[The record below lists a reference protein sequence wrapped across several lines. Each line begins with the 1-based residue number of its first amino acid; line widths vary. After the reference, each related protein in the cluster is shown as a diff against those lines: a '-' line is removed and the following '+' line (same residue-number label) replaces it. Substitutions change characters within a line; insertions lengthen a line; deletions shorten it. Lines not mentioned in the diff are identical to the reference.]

1 MTEPAPFVEL
11 RMKGQRFDHPG
22 MPVEALSELVA
33 YRELLVEVAK
43 ALFLRNNPGRQR
55 VPKGF
60 VERLRLRLRRV
71 DEGSALPVLE
81 RLDTD
86 AEGFFPREDEFVVAR
101 RLIEAAISSV
111 ASEDTLPSDFPE
123 DVVGYFNRFGRSL
136 LPGDSI
142 ELREPGHERGAVYTA
157 NVRRRLLL
165 SRSSTYRVNANLL
178 GRIVEIDAEDSAFN
192 LRTLTNNVVRCHF
205 ESELFPF
212 IRNALLPDGAGPAV
226 RVSGE
231 AVLDRIDKVVRM
243 EVTEAGYADEADEA
257 SDTLDFD
264 GDAEGIPPQRTF
276 RAIPRQSD
284 PAAKVNRRIDELESL
299 GPGWLDGEGEPP
311 AQEVLAHLRQLALVL
326 AAPTHPPVRIYP
338 TPEGGVQ
345 LEWTNGTHEYSIEVH
360 ADLSA
365 YVVQVD
371 TATDDLRERLYKSL
385 NEESLTNILLGGV
398 TV

>member
-1 MTEPAPFVEL
+1 MTEPEPFVEL
-11 RMKGQRFDHPG
+11 RMRGQRFDHPG

-43 ALFLRNNPGRQR
+43 ALFLRSHPGRQR

-81 RLDTD
+81 RLDTE
-86 AEGFFPREDEFVVAR
+86 AEGFFPRDDEFAVAR

-111 ASEDTLPSDFPE
+111 ASADTLPPDFPE

-142 ELREPGHERGAVYTA
+142 ELREPGRERGAVYTA

-165 SRSSTYRVNANLL
+165 SRSSTYRVNATLA
-178 GRIVEIDAEDSAFN
+178 GRIVEIDAEDAAFN
-192 LRTLTNNVVRCHF
+192 LRTSNSVVRCHF

-243 EVTEAGYADEADEA
+243 EVTEAGYADDADEE
-257 SDTLDFD
+257 SDTLSI
-264 GDAEGIPPQRTF
+264 DADPADIPPPRTS
-276 RAIPRQSD
+276 ATIPRQSD
-284 PAAKVNRRIDELESL
+284 PAAKVNRRIDALESL
-299 GPGWLDGEGEPP
+299 EPGWLDGEGEPP
-311 AQEVLAHLRQLALVL
+311 AREVLARLRHLALVL
-326 AAPTHPPVRIYP
+326 AAPIHPPVRIYP

-345 LEWTNGTHEYSIEVH
+345 LEWTNETHEYSIEFH
-360 ADLSA
+360 PDLSA

-371 TATDDLRERLYKSL
+371 TASDDFRERLYKSL
-385 NEESLTNILLGGV
+385 DDESLTNILLGGV